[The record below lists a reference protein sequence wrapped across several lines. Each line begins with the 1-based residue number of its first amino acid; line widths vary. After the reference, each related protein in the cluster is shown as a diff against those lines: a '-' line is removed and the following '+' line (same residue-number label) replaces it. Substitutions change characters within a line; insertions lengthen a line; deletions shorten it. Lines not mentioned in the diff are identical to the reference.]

1 MIIGLSG
8 YAKSGKDTVA
18 DIIISIDSK
27 QWVVKKFSGKLKQIA
42 SLLTG
47 IDINKFEDQD
57 FKDQIMPLEWVEQ
70 WVEGTTK
77 YYKIMKVRDFLQK
90 LGTEAV
96 RDGLHKNAWVNALMS
111 DYYGIYDIDTDVT
124 NMPNWIITDCR
135 FPNEFEAI
143 RQSGGVV
150 IRISRNGVKPV
161 NAHPSEIALD
171 GFDFDYVI
179 ENNGSLEDLKR
190 SVNFMLN
197 KLNESRSSI

>member
-18 DIIISIDSK
+18 DIIISIDSN

-96 RDGLHKNAWVNALMS
+96 RDGLHKNAWVNALMY

-143 RQSGGVV
+143 RQAGGVV
-150 IRISRNGVKPV
+150 VRISRDGVKPV

-171 GFDFDYVI
+171 GFDFNYVI

-197 KLNESRSSI
+197 QLNESRSSI

>member
-18 DIIISIDSK
+18 DIIISIDSN

-96 RDGLHKNAWVNALMS
+96 RDGLHKNAWVNALMY

-143 RQSGGVV
+143 RQAGGVV
-150 IRISRNGVKPV
+150 VRISRDGVKPV

-197 KLNESRSSI
+197 QLNESRSSI